1 MTDGGNWS
9 HRWGV
14 WLMVVT
20 DHRGELHDWWW
31 ELITQV
37 RCMTDGG
44 NWSHRW
50 GVWLM
55 MITGHV
61 VVAGMTRDRKV
72 PGSSP
77 RRNGGRMFFS
87 RVSFLSWLLFRYP
100 FHPVLPLQL
109 VKDSCHS
116 AKGTGVRLQ
125 LNTHATYVC
134 GFKWRHCKSVHGC
147 MVFTELAPRRQKL
160 HVAPAMQQPNS
171 AVSTP
176 LRWIPKTKQISI

>member
-1 MTDGGNWS
+1 MTDGEIWS
-9 HRWGV
+9 HRWV
-14 WLMVVT
+14 TWPMVVT
-20 DHRGELHDWWW
+20 NHTGELHDWWW
-31 ELITQV
+31 KLLTQV
-37 RCMTDGG
+37 RCMTDDD
-44 NWSHRW
+44 NWSCCASGNDSW
-50 GVWLM
+50 S
-55 MITGHV
+55 
-61 VVAGMTRDRKV
+61 KS
-72 PGSSP
+72 PGFESRIS
-77 RRNGGRMFFS
+77 GGRIFS
-87 RVSFLSWLLFRYP
+87 SMVSFLCWLLFRYP